1 MERIDYLINY
11 LLKENKEVKVEE
23 IPKDIYSKKR
33 IYRALCNIR
42 EVKPIS
48 KEYIDVENEY
58 LKNELKN
65 EEITDVNNI
74 KTLGENFPENKISL
88 WQGDITTL
96 KIEAI
101 VNAANSGGVRLL
113 HSMS

>member
-1 MERIDYLINY
+1 M
-11 LLKENKEVKVEE
+11 KNKKTTDV
-23 IPKDIYSKKR
+23 KDI
-33 IYRALCNIR
+33 
-42 EVKPIS
+42 EV
-48 KEYIDVENEY
+48 
-58 LKNELKN
+58 
-65 EEITDVNNI
+65 
-74 KTLGENFPENKISL
+74 LGKDFPKNKISL